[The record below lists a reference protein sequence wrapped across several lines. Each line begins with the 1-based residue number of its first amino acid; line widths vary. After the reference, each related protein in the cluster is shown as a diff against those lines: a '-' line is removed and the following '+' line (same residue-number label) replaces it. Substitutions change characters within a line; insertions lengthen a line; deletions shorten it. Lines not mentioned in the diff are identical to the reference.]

1 MDYETKLI
9 LQDLIKAVEKLDSP
23 DWWIIV
29 LTIINIG
36 AFVVVAWTQIKL
48 QKRQE
53 KLQQQ
58 QISLSEYDINKKLY
72 SVIRDIDELSDTV
85 IMRIYLHFF
94 GIFKRDFLGELQN
107 EIEDVKKRLSDSLL
121 DLELRLDSGIKGCN
135 SYEVLIRNMSK
146 LVSCMQAIETK
157 KAINT
162 PGIETNKTN
171 DKEIR
176 SEIIKCIDN
185 KYQETINTIF
195 EEFDKQKQEVKRI
208 KILKQIKDRI
218 APIRVK

>member
-1 MDYETKLI
+1 MDGFCKFIT
-9 LQDLIKAVEKLDSP
+9 SP
-23 DWWIIV
+23 DWWNVIV
-29 LTIINIG
+29 TFLAAI
-36 AFVVVAWTQIKL
+36 VAGVITYIFG
-48 QKRQE
+48 KRQE
-53 KLQQQ
+53 KLQKQ
-58 QISLSEYDINKKLY
+58 QISLSEYDINKELY
-72 SVIRDIDELSDTV
+72 SVIQDIDELSDTV
-85 IMRIYLHFF
+85 IMRIYLHFS

-107 EIEDVKKRLSDSLL
+107 EIEGVKKRLSNSLL

-146 LVSCMQAIETK
+146 LVSYMQAIETE

-185 KYQETINTIF
+185 KYQKTINTIF
-195 EEFDKQKQEVKRI
+195 EEFDKQKQEVKRM

>member
-1 MDYETKLI
+1 MDYETKIYLDKLI
-9 LQDLIKAVEKLDSP
+9 EAVDKLDSP

-58 QISLSEYDINKKLY
+58 QISLSEYNINKKLY

-94 GIFKRDFLGELQN
+94 GIFKRDILGELQSDIEN
-107 EIEDVKKRLSDSLL
+107 VQRKLYDCILDIELKLNGDMEDSDSYKKLLEKMRVLVLCMKEIADLKAIDTTFDNIDEQDDKALQSKIISKINDDYKKVITHLFDDFVKQQDRVRKLKTLKKIKKRI
-121 DLELRLDSGIKGCN
+121 EPISGK
-135 SYEVLIRNMSK
+135 
-146 LVSCMQAIETK
+146 
-157 KAINT
+157 
-162 PGIETNKTN
+162 
-171 DKEIR
+171 
-176 SEIIKCIDN
+176 
-185 KYQETINTIF
+185 
-195 EEFDKQKQEVKRI
+195 
-208 KILKQIKDRI
+208 
-218 APIRVK
+218 

>member
-1 MDYETKLI
+1 MDGFCKFIT
-9 LQDLIKAVEKLDSP
+9 SP
-23 DWWIIV
+23 DWWNVIV
-29 LTIINIG
+29 TFLAAI
-36 AFVVVAWTQIKL
+36 VAGVITYIFG
-48 QKRQE
+48 KRQE
-53 KLQQQ
+53 KLQKQ
-58 QISLSEYDINKKLY
+58 QISLSEYDINKELY
-72 SVIRDIDELSDTV
+72 SVIQDIDELSDTV

-107 EIEDVKKRLSDSLL
+107 DIKGVKKRLSNSLL

-146 LVSCMQAIETK
+146 LVSCMQEIETE

-162 PGIETNKTN
+162 SRIETNKTN

-185 KYQETINTIF
+185 KYQKTINTIF
-195 EEFDKQKQEVKRI
+195 EEFDKQKQEVKRM